1 MTTRRI
7 SLLSLLIDLS
17 VVGRLVFQFVPNIQ
31 PMTAIII
38 ITSILIGPVN
48 GIIVAVLGCFVSNLL
63 LGMGMWTIWQ
73 MLAWGTVALISG
85 VLGKYIT
92 SKRLF
97 VFTPVAV
104 LSGYLFGFVV
114 SLNMFVLTDNGLAY
128 YLAGLPFDTAHAIG
142 NGIFFI
148 VLYPVMYKTFQYFL
162 NKKDFGVTLH

>member
-7 SLLSLLIDLS
+7 SLLSLLIALS
-17 VVGRLVFQFVPNIQ
+17 VVGRLAFQFVPNIQ

-38 ITSILIGPVN
+38 ITSILIGPIN

-73 MLAWGTVALISG
+73 MLAWGAVALISG

-92 SKRLF
+92 SKRIF
-97 VFTPVAV
+97 VFAPVAV
-104 LSGYLFGFVV
+104 FSGYLFGFVV
-114 SLNMFVLTDNGLAY
+114 SLNMFFLTENGLAY

-148 VLYPVMYKTFQYFL
+148 VLYPVMHKTFQYFL
-162 NKKDFGVTLH
+162 NKKDFGVTMQ

>member
-1 MTTRRI
+1 MSTRRI
-7 SLLSLLIDLS
+7 SLLSLLIALS
-17 VVGRLVFQFVPNIQ
+17 VVGRLLFQFVPNIQ

-38 ITSILIGPVN
+38 ITSILIGPIN

-73 MLAWGTVALISG
+73 MLAWGTVAVMSG
-85 VLGKYIT
+85 LLGKYIT

-97 VFTPVAV
+97 VFTPIAV

-162 NKKDFGVTLH
+162 NKKDFGITMQ